1 MTSPALSFGELLRDS
16 LDPDGDCGGAP
27 EAIGGMNWQSIG
39 HVDFMLRTLDL
50 GVGLGLQRAL
60 LNRATI
66 TMTAVNDSA
75 DTANDATCAA
85 LSAFLAS
92 GSQSELLRIQAC
104 LAGDADLLVV
114 EDPPKRGGSGSGRFA
129 KLLKSYAA
137 TLPVMR
143 EKRDE
148 VDVDGRGGGLTKRCG
163 KVRQWRRFC
172 AGARGGTPWPR
183 CRTRVQAESDVGDDA
198 DDRFVSSSGYGVVVV
213 RLQGGGNQEALR
225 MTTAAVASV
234 MPPGATLVV
243 CGTRAEGVLGSAT
256 ASTIESYFH
265 GCRVASATR
274 DLDGGGV
281 VLLASRRC
289 GLVMSSAGNGA
300 SGSLDTWARDQ
311 TLELPG
317 TGRRRRLAIPYT
329 DHDAAVASVPR
340 ALCRRRPR
348 RDDNHAASD
357 VAAHEPCQLSSGRRR
372 LWWMGP
378 QGKLHK
384 SLGGR
389 VRATDAGIRRD
400 LTSPRFDQRN
410 INSDQQINPTTPR
423 HDAPSHA

>member
-1 MTSPALSFGELLRDS
+1 
-16 LDPDGDCGGAP
+16 
-27 EAIGGMNWQSIG
+27 MNWQSIG

-66 TMTAVNDSA
+66 TMTGVNDSA

-317 TGRRRRLAIPYT
+317 PAPVDSIAAAA
-329 DHDAAVASVPR
+329 AAVADAVVSPSHTPTTTRQWRVYPGLF
-340 ALCRRRPR
+340 AGGGLDVMTTMLLQTLPLMSPANCP
-348 RDDNHAASD
+348 AAAGAFGGWARKVS
-357 VAAHEPCQLSSGRRR
+357 CS
-372 LWWMGP
+372 
-378 QGKLHK
+378 
-384 SLGGR
+384 SLGRQG
-389 VRATDAGIRRD
+389 T
-400 LTSPRFDQRN
+400 RN
-410 INSDQQINPTTPR
+410 GCGDSKGP
-423 HDAPSHA
+423 HLSAF